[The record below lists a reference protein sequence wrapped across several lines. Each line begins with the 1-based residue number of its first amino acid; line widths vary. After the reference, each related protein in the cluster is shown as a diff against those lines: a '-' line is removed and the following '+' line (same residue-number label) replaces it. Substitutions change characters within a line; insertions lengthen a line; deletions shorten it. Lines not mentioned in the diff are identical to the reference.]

1 MEAQKKGAESGGN
14 HPHSGDPGGSAHEVS
29 NLLQWPVS
37 GKFLPVS
44 GL

>member
-1 MEAQKKGAESGGN
+1 MEAQKKGAEPGGN

-37 GKFLPVS
+37 GRSLHVS
-44 GL
+44 CL